1 MLNNPNGHMPH
12 TNDEILHVDIVYNTA
27 ALYRYF
33 ITLQRELLEDTPAT
47 YIEEFKR
54 KYEYF
59 EGNSIRDLKTFLD
72 SKGIKSQPRTDVIAY
87 PDPLHPTI
95 MPIVAQLQEAELE
108 PGLITFFKQN
118 AGEDVPLHGDYPY
131 RKNCLLMLPIFY
143 NEYEPT
149 EAVTYYQD
157 GGSYSITTPVIM
169 NVMKR
174 HGVKNINRDRLM
186 LHIELPD
193 LTFEE
198 LREHYGYS

>member
-1 MLNNPNGHMPH
+1 MRYRRHL
-12 TNDEILHVDIVYNTA
+12 YNTA
-27 ALYRYF
+27 ACNYF

-87 PDPLHPTI
+87 PDPLDPTI
-95 MPIVAQLQEAELE
+95 MPIVAQLQEAKLE

-174 HGVKNINRDRLM
+174 YELKHYRDRLM
-186 LHIELPD
+186 LHIERPD

-198 LREHYGYS
+198 LRNIMVIVEEYRS